1 MTVTSKHE
9 SAKRKIIDSAR
20 PLIGERGFCAVGI
33 TQILTQARIPKGS
46 FYHYFESKER
56 FGEELLSL
64 YMADYLATVE
74 HIFAQP
80 HPNGHQRVLAYL
92 KFWRVTHSDGQVGDK
107 CLIVKLAAEI
117 SDLSETMRQIMQ
129 TGTARVVERLAQVV
143 HTGQQD
149 GSISSALPAP
159 AVAAALY
166 QTWLGATLMV
176 KITKSA
182 HPFDTA
188 QHTSALLLTG
198 QVVGV

>member
-20 PLIGERGFCAVGI
+20 PLIGERGFSAVGI

-56 FGEELLSL
+56 FGEEVLSL
-64 YMADYLATVE
+64 YMADYLATVD
-74 HIFAQP
+74 HLFAQP
-80 HPNGHQRVLAYL
+80 YPNGLEKILAYL
-92 KFWRVTHSDGQVGDK
+92 ELWRVTHIDGKVGDK

-129 TGTARVVERLAQVV
+129 TGTAKVIERIAHVVQA
-143 HTGQQD
+143 GQQD
-149 GSISSALPAP
+149 GSIAKTMPAP
-159 AVAAALY
+159 ALAAVLY

-176 KITKSA
+176 KITKTV
-182 HPFDTA
+182 HPFNAA
-188 QHTSALLLTG
+188 QQTSGFLLTG
-198 QVVGV
+198 QPVWA